1 MPLNGIELD
10 PGRLGQNIAAARRRA
25 PETLTQKQLADR
37 VGISR
42 PTLVAI
48 ENGQR
53 VPAPQVLSAIA
64 DVLRLRVRDLITLP
78 VADEAA
84 LVRFRNPL
92 RGDETAVTA
101 VDALTDF
108 ARRFAMLEEK
118 VGRRR
123 IRTIPPIALD
133 DVRDIEHAAEDIAI
147 AERARFNLGDGP
159 LLDLRSVLENDV
171 GMLIFGLP
179 ELGTTKI
186 AGLFT
191 FALDLAMVGFNQRQ
205 DDARRQRWTL
215 AHEYAHHLTNRFE
228 AEVTYASGDRR
239 LRDRHEVFAEA
250 FAANYLM
257 PASGVS
263 RRFSEM
269 LGGAKS
275 ATVAHVVML
284 ANQFRVSFQAM
295 CQRLQQLNRIPKNT
309 YDHVMANGFR
319 PIEAER
325 SLGIER
331 KNERLEPYP
340 VRYIYLLSVLHRR
353 GELSEGDVAAY
364 LRTDRLTARELL
376 EAVEGDPQYP
386 IDAPLE
392 KAS

>member
-1 MPLNGIELD
+1 MPLDGIELD
-10 PGRLGQNIAAARRRA
+10 PGRIGANIASARRRA
-25 PETLTQKQLADR
+25 HEPLNQKQLADL

-48 ENGQR
+48 ESGQR
-53 VPAPQVLSAIA
+53 APAPHVLAAIA
-64 DVLRLRVRDLITLP
+64 EVLRLRVRDLVTLP
-78 VADEAA
+78 AADEAA

-92 RGDETAVTA
+92 RGDETAASA
-101 VDALTDF
+101 VNALVDF
-108 ARRFAMLEEK
+108 ARRYTLLEEK
-118 VGRRR
+118 VGKRRV
-123 IRTIPPIALD
+123 RTVPPISLD
-133 DVRDIEHAAEDIAI
+133 DIRDVEHAAEDVAT

-179 ELGTTKI
+179 ELGRTKI

-191 FALDLAMVGFNQRQ
+191 FALELPLVGFNARQ

-228 AEVTYASGDRR
+228 AEVTFEVGDRR
-239 LRDRHEVFAEA
+239 VRDRHEVFAEK

-263 RRFSEM
+263 RRFAEM

-284 ANQFRVSFQAM
+284 ASQFRVSFQAM
-295 CQRLQQLNRIPKNT
+295 CERLQQLDRIPKNT
-309 YDHVMANGFR
+309 YDYVMSSGFR

-331 KNERLEPYP
+331 KAERLEPYP

-364 LRTDRLTARELL
+364 LRTDRLTAREILGSV
-376 EAVEGDPQYP
+376 EADPNYP
-386 IDAPLE
+386 VDAPLE
-392 KAS
+392 HLS